1 MTAPPSIEPGR
12 WLKHFRALADLDRER
27 AAAVLVLSDVR
38 SRIATAK
45 TFAKRDGC
53 DLNAMRILDG
63 LTRLSEAEAS
73 ERMQN
78 LQHYLA
84 WAALPIG
91 GQSTMLFTH
100 PTARDVREHD
110 EWLAEQDGR
119 AAAAMG
125 LNREQCPYESDSK
138 HGQRWYAGWDSY
150 EAPPVATPAP
160 PPQAATTAPRRG
172 RGRPKGSRNRP
183 KANVVANRLRQA
195 DAALAIDA

>member
-1 MTAPPSIEPGR
+1 
-12 WLKHFRALADLDRER
+12 
-27 AAAVLVLSDVR
+27 
-38 SRIATAK
+38 
-45 TFAKRDGC
+45 
-53 DLNAMRILDG
+53 MRILDG

-91 GQSTMLFTH
+91 GQSSMLFTH

-125 LNREQCPYESDSK
+125 VNREECPHEPDSR

-150 EAPPVATPAP
+150 EPPPVATSAP
-160 PPQAATTAPRRG
+160 PPVAPAAERRG

-183 KANVVANRLRQA
+183 KANVVAQRLRRA
-195 DAALAIDA
+195 DAALALDA